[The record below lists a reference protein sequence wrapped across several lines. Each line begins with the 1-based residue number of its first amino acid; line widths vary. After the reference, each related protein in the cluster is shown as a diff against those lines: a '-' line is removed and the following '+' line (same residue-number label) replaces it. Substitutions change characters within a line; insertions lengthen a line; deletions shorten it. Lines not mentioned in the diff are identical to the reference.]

1 MKYLGKQFVLIIPLF
16 ILFYGVFGPTKSHGG
31 ENENKIAM
39 LNEFYIA
46 YNTAWGSDSNFGII
60 VHQLDSMRQ
69 KYCSKKFILEL
80 NKEVESHGYDHDI
93 VTGDLAADEKY
104 LQDISIVKDSS
115 MKNWY
120 IVSYIGIIIDNSNP
134 VKIEVK
140 LQVEVINEDGSYKIN
155 DVRPIL

>member
-1 MKYLGKQFVLIIPLF
+1 M
-16 ILFYGVFGPTKSHGG
+16 
-31 ENENKIAM
+31 E
-39 LNEFYIA
+39 LNE
-46 YNTAWGSDSNFGII
+46 
-60 VHQLDSMRQ
+60 
-69 KYCSKKFILEL
+69 
-80 NKEVESHGYDHDI
+80 EVESHGYDHDI

-120 IVSYIGIIIDNSNP
+120 IVSYIGIIIDNSKP

-140 LQVEVINEDGSYKIN
+140 LQVEVINEDGSYEIN